1 MMEHSI
7 KTMQDLEHTACKI
20 YERIHPL
27 LHNDAKMSVED
38 MCHLSKIAKNCSS
51 ILKNVA
57 KFHNELPK
65 THHSD
70 VIL

>member
-1 MMEHSI
+1 MEHSI

-27 LHNDAKMSVED
+27 LHNDAKISVED
-38 MCHLSKIAKNCSS
+38 MCYLSKIAKNCSS

-65 THHSD
+65 IHNSD
-70 VIL
+70 VVL